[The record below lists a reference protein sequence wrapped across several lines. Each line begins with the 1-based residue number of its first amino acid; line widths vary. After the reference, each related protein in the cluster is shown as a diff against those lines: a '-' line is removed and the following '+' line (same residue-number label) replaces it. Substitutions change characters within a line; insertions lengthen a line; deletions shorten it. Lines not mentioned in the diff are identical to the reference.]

1 MQQENLKFYGPTE
14 MKNEYSLMITVIRS
28 AISEMKKKGYND
40 NYNQLI
46 KSLKEYSKGI
56 VDIKKLRVWIMAFAH
71 NAFHLDERCTDLID
85 VIFNLNWTEHDNN
98 LALAYIMFLSNLIS
112 SNPSLYQNRVL
123 QMLVQKFAFRRIPN
137 NLEKINGRVHTAVK
151 SIIKI
156 TPNSVDLLYK
166 LIVEE
171 FPHKAEPLYVHIT
184 YLKNLLQLLEYTNKL
199 QSDVLQL
206 IFSQLIQIDTEIQG
220 KFNDIKDL
228 EDSIPQY
235 NISLYGDG
243 NNSDS
248 LNSMVYQKL
257 STIQTNL
264 LSSSQSHQNNDV
276 NYNDFNM
283 LTGYDDE
290 SDGDNMDNTSQM
302 VTILDIK
309 DLLEK
314 LDCMMKLLFD
324 YLSWCY
330 KNTTK
335 KGQEEIYR
343 VLMNVFEKR
352 ILHTCKSRYVQFII
366 FWYVSL
372 DYSFSRR
379 YLTLIL
385 RKTFGEQ
392 ESEIIRFSATQYLAS
407 FAARAKF
414 LKKQELRQIF
424 HIVGSWIE
432 RYICKYKVSVA
443 DKQAKQNKHFYSV
456 LTDIMYIFCYRWSD
470 LANKNGWCKETDWIK
485 TILNSNFKPLEM
497 CAQSIVEVFIYI
509 TNKVNFLQCNANYR
523 IRHDEEEESLW
534 EMSKFFPFD
543 PFGLKTSQHY
553 LNDIYIHW
561 EGFSE

>member
-1 MQQENLKFYGPTE
+1 
-14 MKNEYSLMITVIRS
+14 
-28 AISEMKKKGYND
+28 
-40 NYNQLI
+40 
-46 KSLKEYSKGI
+46 
-56 VDIKKLRVWIMAFAH
+56 
-71 NAFHLDERCTDLID
+71 LID
-85 VIFNLNWTEHDNN
+85 YCKNTRDNLVPSIWGPVDKGDDQYAQTGKKCFLCEIF
-98 LALAYIMFLSNLIS
+98 
-112 SNPSLYQNRVL
+112 
-123 QMLVQKFAFRRIPN
+123 
-137 NLEKINGRVHTAVK
+137 
-151 SIIKI
+151 IIKI

-235 NISLYGDG
+235 DISLYGDG

-257 STIQTNL
+257 STIQTDL

-324 YLSWCY
+324 YL
-330 KNTTK
+330 K
-335 KGQEEIYR
+335 
-343 VLMNVFEKR
+343 
-352 ILHTCKSRYVQFII
+352 
-366 FWYVSL
+366 
-372 DYSFSRR
+372 
-379 YLTLIL
+379 
-385 RKTFGEQ
+385 
-392 ESEIIRFSATQYLAS
+392 SEIIRFSATQYLAS

-443 DKQAKQNKHFYSV
+443 HKQAKQNKHFYSV
-456 LTDIMYIFCYRWSD
+456 LTGIMYIFCYRWSD

-509 TNKVNFLQCNANYR
+509 TNKVNFLQCNANYG